1 MFDDPKIVQL
11 IIIALVGIIVV
22 LTIAVIYLAI
32 KKNTYY
38 VDESGEEITTF
49 STKKTPEPV
58 EAPSVEKSIPVQP
71 LRSLDLDGDEA
82 DENEDEEEGGTLEVP
97 MTSKPADITAVD
109 LTVTVEDETSTQTL
123 TSFPCMV
130 GRETSCGL
138 VISEPAVSRKHA
150 LLVSEMG
157 ALYIEPVSEHNGTF
171 VNGNRLPSQGRSRV
185 YEGDRITLGRAEIV
199 VGTIRH

>member
-71 LRSLDLDGDEA
+71 LRSLDLDADEA

-138 VISEPAVSRKHA
+138 VISEPAISRKHA

>member
-1 MFDDPKIVQL
+1 MFDDPKIVKL

-38 VDESGEEITTF
+38 VDEDGEEITSF

-58 EAPSVEKSIPVQP
+58 VEAPVVEAAVPVQP
-71 LRSLDLDGDEA
+71 LRGLELD
-82 DENEDEEEGGTLEVP
+82 DEESEEDGTLEVP
-97 MTSKPADITAVD
+97 MTSRPAEITSVE
-109 LTVTVEDETSTQTL
+109 LTVTVEDETSSQTL

-157 ALYIEPVSEHNGTF
+157 GLYIEPVSEHNGTF
-171 VNGNRLPSQGRSRV
+171 VNGIRLSSQGKSRV
-185 YEGDRITLGRAEIV
+185 YEGDRISLGRAEIV
-199 VGTIRH
+199 IGTIHH

>member
-1 MFDDPKIVQL
+1 MFDDPKIVKL

-38 VDESGEEITTF
+38 VDEDGEEITSF

-58 EAPSVEKSIPVQP
+58 VEAPVVEAAVPVQP
-71 LRSLDLDGDEA
+71 LRGLELDDE
-82 DENEDEEEGGTLEVP
+82 ESEEGGTLEVP
-97 MTSKPADITAVD
+97 MTSRLAEITSVE
-109 LTVTVEDETSTQTL
+109 LTVTVEDETSSQTL

-157 ALYIEPVSEHNGTF
+157 GLYIEPVSEHNGTF
-171 VNGNRLPSQGRSRV
+171 VNGIRLSSQGKSRV
-185 YEGDRITLGRAEIV
+185 YEGDRISLGRAEIV
-199 VGTIRH
+199 IGTIHH

>member
-1 MFDDPKIVQL
+1 MFDDPKIVKL

-38 VDESGEEITTF
+38 VDESGEGITTF

-58 EAPSVEKSIPVQP
+58 VEAPVVEAAVPVQP
-71 LRSLDLDGDEA
+71 LRGLELDDE
-82 DENEDEEEGGTLEVP
+82 ESEEGGTLEVP
-97 MTSKPADITAVD
+97 MTSRPAEITSVE
-109 LTVTVEDETSTQTL
+109 LTVTVEDETSSQTL

-150 LLVSEMG
+150 LLVNEMG
-157 ALYIEPVSEHNGTF
+157 GLYIEPVSEHNGTF
-171 VNGNRLPSQGRSRV
+171 VNGIRLSSQGKSRV
-185 YEGDRITLGRAEIV
+185 YEGDRISLGRAEIV
-199 VGTIRH
+199 IGTIHH

>member
-11 IIIALVGIIVV
+11 IIIALIGIIVV

-71 LRSLDLDGDEA
+71 LRSLDLEADEA

-109 LTVTVEDETSTQTL
+109 LTVTVEDETSTQSL

>member
-71 LRSLDLDGDEA
+71 LRSMDLDGDEA

>member
-11 IIIALVGIIVV
+11 IIIALIGIIVV

-38 VDESGEEITTF
+38 VDENGEEITSF
-49 STKKTPEPV
+49 STKKEEPERMEV
-58 EAPSVEKSIPVQP
+58 PSVETPIPVQP
-71 LRSLDLDGDEA
+71 LRGISVDDE
-82 DENEDEEEGGTLEVP
+82 EETEEEGGTLEVP
-97 MTSKPADITAVD
+97 MSDKPADITAVD
-109 LTVTVEDETSTQTL
+109 LTITVEDETSVQTI
-123 TSFPCMV
+123 SAFPCMI

-138 VISEPAVSRKHA
+138 VISEPAVSRRHA
-150 LLVSEMG
+150 LLISEMG

-171 VNGNRLPSQGRSRV
+171 VNGNRLPSSGRSSV
-185 YEGDRITLGRAEIV
+185 YENDRINLGRAEIV

>member
-11 IIIALVGIIVV
+11 ILIALVGIIVV

-71 LRSLDLDGDEA
+71 LRSMDLDGDEA

-199 VGTIRH
+199 VGPIRH

>member
-1 MFDDPKIVQL
+1 MFDDPKIVKL

-38 VDESGEEITTF
+38 VGEDGEEITSF

-58 EAPSVEKSIPVQP
+58 VEAPVVEAAVPVQP
-71 LRSLDLDGDEA
+71 LRGLELDDE
-82 DENEDEEEGGTLEVP
+82 ESEEGGTLEVP
-97 MTSKPADITAVD
+97 MTSRPAEITSVE
-109 LTVTVEDETSTQTL
+109 LTVTVEDETSSQTL

-157 ALYIEPVSEHNGTF
+157 GLYIEPVSEHNGTF
-171 VNGNRLPSQGRSRV
+171 VNGIRLSSQGKSRV
-185 YEGDRITLGRAEIV
+185 YEGDRISLGRAEIV
-199 VGTIRH
+199 IGTIHH

>member
-1 MFDDPKIVQL
+1 MFDDPKIVKL

-22 LTIAVIYLAI
+22 LTIAVIYLTI

-38 VDESGEEITTF
+38 VYEDGEEITSF
-49 STKKTPEPV
+49 YKKKTPEPV
-58 EAPSVEKSIPVQP
+58 VEAPVVEAAVPVQP
-71 LRSLDLDGDEA
+71 LRGLELDDE
-82 DENEDEEEGGTLEVP
+82 ESEEGGTLEVP
-97 MTSKPADITAVD
+97 MTSRPAEITSVE
-109 LTVTVEDETSTQTL
+109 LTVTVEDETSSQTL

-157 ALYIEPVSEHNGTF
+157 GLYIEPVSEHNGTF
-171 VNGNRLPSQGRSRV
+171 VNGIRLSSQGKSRV
-185 YEGDRITLGRAEIV
+185 YEGDRISLGRAEIV
-199 VGTIRH
+199 IGTIHH

>member
-11 IIIALVGIIVV
+11 ILIALVGIIVV

-71 LRSLDLDGDEA
+71 LRSMDLDGDEA

-171 VNGNRLPSQGRSRV
+171 VNGIRLSSQGKSRV
-185 YEGDRITLGRAEIV
+185 YEGDRISLGRAEIV
-199 VGTIRH
+199 IGTIHH

>member
-1 MFDDPKIVQL
+1 MFDDPKIVKL

-38 VDESGEEITTF
+38 ADEDGEEITSF

-58 EAPSVEKSIPVQP
+58 VEAPVVEAAVPVQP
-71 LRSLDLDGDEA
+71 LRGLELDDE
-82 DENEDEEEGGTLEVP
+82 ESEEGGTLEVP
-97 MTSKPADITAVD
+97 MTSRPAEITSVE
-109 LTVTVEDETSTQTL
+109 LTVTVEDETSSQTL

-157 ALYIEPVSEHNGTF
+157 GLYIEPVSEHNGTF
-171 VNGNRLPSQGRSRV
+171 VNGIRLSSQGKSRV
-185 YEGDRITLGRAEIV
+185 YEGDRISLGRAEIV
-199 VGTIRH
+199 IGTIHH

>member
-1 MFDDPKIVQL
+1 MFDDPKIVKL

-38 VDESGEEITTF
+38 VDEDGEEITSF

-58 EAPSVEKSIPVQP
+58 VEAPVVEAAVPVQP
-71 LRSLDLDGDEA
+71 LRGLELDDE
-82 DENEDEEEGGTLEVP
+82 ESEEGGTLEVP
-97 MTSKPADITAVD
+97 MTSRPAEITSVE
-109 LTVTVEDETSTQTL
+109 LTVTVEDETSLQTL

-157 ALYIEPVSEHNGTF
+157 GLYIEPVSEHNGTF
-171 VNGNRLPSQGRSRV
+171 VNGIRLSSQGKSRV
-185 YEGDRITLGRAEIV
+185 YEGDRISLGRAEIV
-199 VGTIRH
+199 IGTIHH

>member
-11 IIIALVGIIVV
+11 ILIALVGIIVV

-71 LRSLDLDGDEA
+71 LRSMDLDGDEA

-171 VNGNRLPSQGRSRV
+171 VNGSRLTSQGRSRV

>member
-109 LTVTVEDETSTQTL
+109 LTVTVEDETSTQSL

>member
-71 LRSLDLDGDEA
+71 LRSLDLDAAEA
-82 DENEDEEEGGTLEVP
+82 DENEEEEEGGTLEVP

>member
-71 LRSLDLDGDEA
+71 LRSLDLDADEA

>member
-1 MFDDPKIVQL
+1 MFDDPKIVKL

-38 VDESGEEITTF
+38 VDEDGEEITSF

-58 EAPSVEKSIPVQP
+58 VEAPVVEAAVPVQP
-71 LRSLDLDGDEA
+71 LRGLELDDE
-82 DENEDEEEGGTLEVP
+82 ESEEGGTLEVP
-97 MTSKPADITAVD
+97 MTSSPAEITSVE
-109 LTVTVEDETSTQTL
+109 LTVTVEDETSSQTL

-157 ALYIEPVSEHNGTF
+157 GLYIEPVSEHNGTF
-171 VNGNRLPSQGRSRV
+171 VNGIRLSSQGKSRV
-185 YEGDRITLGRAEIV
+185 YEGDRISLGRAEIV
-199 VGTIRH
+199 IGTIHH

>member
-11 IIIALVGIIVV
+11 IIIALIGIIVV

-109 LTVTVEDETSTQTL
+109 LTVTVEDETSTQSL

-130 GRETSCGL
+130 GRETSYGL

>member
-11 IIIALVGIIVV
+11 IIITLIGIIVV

>member
-71 LRSLDLDGDEA
+71 LRSLDLEADEA

>member
-71 LRSLDLDGDEA
+71 LRSLDLDAAEA

-123 TSFPCMV
+123 TSFLCMV

-157 ALYIEPVSEHNGTF
+157 SLYIEPVSEHNGTF

>member
-11 IIIALVGIIVV
+11 ILIALVGIIVV

>member
-1 MFDDPKIVQL
+1 MFDDPKIVKL

-71 LRSLDLDGDEA
+71 LRSLDLDADEA

>member
-1 MFDDPKIVQL
+1 MFDDPKIVKL

-38 VDESGEEITTF
+38 VDEDGEEITSF

-58 EAPSVEKSIPVQP
+58 VEAPVVEAAVPVQP
-71 LRSLDLDGDEA
+71 LGGLELDDE
-82 DENEDEEEGGTLEVP
+82 ESEEGGTLEVP
-97 MTSKPADITAVD
+97 MTSRPAEITSVE
-109 LTVTVEDETSTQTL
+109 LTVTVEDETSSQTL

-157 ALYIEPVSEHNGTF
+157 GLYIEPVSEHNGTF
-171 VNGNRLPSQGRSRV
+171 VNGIRLSSQGKSRV
-185 YEGDRITLGRAEIV
+185 YEGDRISLGRAEIV
-199 VGTIRH
+199 IGTIHH

>member
-1 MFDDPKIVQL
+1 MFDDPKIVKL

-97 MTSKPADITAVD
+97 MTSKPAGITAVD

>member
-71 LRSLDLDGDEA
+71 LRSLDLDAAEA

-109 LTVTVEDETSTQTL
+109 LTVTVEDETSTQSL

>member
-1 MFDDPKIVQL
+1 MFDDPKIVKL

-38 VDESGEEITTF
+38 VDEDGEEITSF

-58 EAPSVEKSIPVQP
+58 VEAPAVEAAVPVQP
-71 LRSLDLDGDEA
+71 LRGLELDDE
-82 DENEDEEEGGTLEVP
+82 ESEEGGTLEVP
-97 MTSKPADITAVD
+97 MTSRPAEITSVE
-109 LTVTVEDETSTQTL
+109 LTVTVEDETSSQTL

-157 ALYIEPVSEHNGTF
+157 GLYIEPVSEHNGTF
-171 VNGNRLPSQGRSRV
+171 VNGIRLSSQGKSRV
-185 YEGDRITLGRAEIV
+185 YEGDRISLGRAEIV
-199 VGTIRH
+199 IGTIHH

>member
-1 MFDDPKIVQL
+1 MFDDPKIVKL

-38 VDESGEEITTF
+38 VDEDGEEITSF

-58 EAPSVEKSIPVQP
+58 VEAPVVEAAVPVQP
-71 LRSLDLDGDEA
+71 LRGLELDDE
-82 DENEDEEEGGTLEVP
+82 ESEEGGTLEVP
-97 MTSKPADITAVD
+97 MTSSPAEITSVE
-109 LTVTVEDETSTQTL
+109 LTVTVEDETSLQTL

-157 ALYIEPVSEHNGTF
+157 GLYIEPVSEHNGTF
-171 VNGNRLPSQGRSRV
+171 VNGIRLSSQGKSRV
-185 YEGDRITLGRAEIV
+185 YEGDRISLGRAEIV
-199 VGTIRH
+199 IGTIHH

>member
-1 MFDDPKIVQL
+1 MFDDPKIVKL

-38 VDESGEEITTF
+38 VDEDGEEITSF

-58 EAPSVEKSIPVQP
+58 VEAPVVEAAVPVQP
-71 LRSLDLDGDEA
+71 LRGLELDDE
-82 DENEDEEEGGTLEVP
+82 ESEEGGTLEVP
-97 MTSKPADITAVD
+97 MTSRPAEITSVE
-109 LTVTVEDETSTQTL
+109 LTVTVEDETSSQTL

-157 ALYIEPVSEHNGTF
+157 GLYIEPVSEHNGTF
-171 VNGNRLPSQGRSRV
+171 VNGIRLSSQGKSRV
-185 YEGDRITLGRAEIV
+185 YEGDRISLGRAEIV
-199 VGTIRH
+199 IGRIHH

>member
-1 MFDDPKIVQL
+1 MFDDPKIVKL

-38 VDESGEEITTF
+38 VDEDGEEITSF

-58 EAPSVEKSIPVQP
+58 VEAPVVEAAVPVQP
-71 LRSLDLDGDEA
+71 LRGLELDDE
-82 DENEDEEEGGTLEVP
+82 ESEEGGTLEVP
-97 MTSKPADITAVD
+97 MTSRPAEITSVE
-109 LTVTVEDETSTQTL
+109 LTVTVEDETSSQTL
-123 TSFPCMV
+123 TSFRCMV

-157 ALYIEPVSEHNGTF
+157 GLYIEPVSEHNGTF
-171 VNGNRLPSQGRSRV
+171 VNGIRLSSQGKSRV
-185 YEGDRITLGRAEIV
+185 YEGDRISLGRAEIV
-199 VGTIRH
+199 IGTIHH

>member
-171 VNGNRLPSQGRSRV
+171 VNGSRLTSQGRSRV

>member
-82 DENEDEEEGGTLEVP
+82 DENEDEKEGGTLEVP
-97 MTSKPADITAVD
+97 MTSRPADITAVD
-109 LTVTVEDETSTQTL
+109 LTVTVEDETSTQSL

>member
-11 IIIALVGIIVV
+11 ILIALVGIIVV

-71 LRSLDLDGDEA
+71 LRSMDLDGDEA

-97 MTSKPADITAVD
+97 MTSKPAGITAVD

>member
-71 LRSLDLDGDEA
+71 LRSLDLDADEA

-130 GRETSCGL
+130 GRETSSGL

>member
-11 IIIALVGIIVV
+11 IIIALIGIIVV

-109 LTVTVEDETSTQTL
+109 LTVTVEDETSTQSL

>member
-1 MFDDPKIVQL
+1 MFDDPKIVKL

-38 VDESGEEITTF
+38 VDEDGEEITSF

-58 EAPSVEKSIPVQP
+58 VEAPVVEAAVPVQP
-71 LRSLDLDGDEA
+71 LRGLELDDE
-82 DENEDEEEGGTLEVP
+82 ESEEGGALEVP
-97 MTSKPADITAVD
+97 MTSRPAEITSVE
-109 LTVTVEDETSTQTL
+109 LTVTVEDETSSQTL

-157 ALYIEPVSEHNGTF
+157 GLYIEPVSEHNGTF
-171 VNGNRLPSQGRSRV
+171 VNGIRLSSQGKSRV
-185 YEGDRITLGRAEIV
+185 YEGDRISLGRAEIV
-199 VGTIRH
+199 IGTIHH